1 MKVTYNWLK
10 EFVDITLSPDELADK
25 LTMAGLEVEASE
37 KRDGDVVYTIE
48 VTSNRP
54 DWLSVIGIA
63 REVAAITG
71 KQLKFPKSVA
81 PAECGGQAS
90 AVAIEIE
97 DKNDCPLYTARTVS
111 GVKVGPSP
119 EWMRRRLEL
128 IGVRPVNNIVD
139 ITNYVLFELGEPLHA
154 FDLAK
159 LSRGARG
166 PMIAVR
172 RARAGEK
179 ITAIDGKEYAL
190 GPGELVI
197 ADAVRPVAIAGVMG
211 GKDTEVSSATKDILL
226 EAALFNAI
234 IVRRGRQRLGL
245 GSEASYRFE
254 RGIDPSSPE
263 QASLRAA
270 QLMAEIAGGTI
281 AAAGVQGVCDGKT
294 REVSVDAGRACS
306 VLGIDIPAARVK
318 DILISLGFAVTPQGD
333 REFVV
338 GVPSFRQDVKSDV
351 DLIEDI
357 ARVYGFGNVPSCLP
371 SIVIRPA
378 QARAFEDIV
387 KEVMIGQ
394 GLDEVLTYSLI
405 DKKYVSG
412 FYAGTDLVEVAN
424 PLSNEQEILRPVM
437 MPSLAKI
444 VAYNLNRRQSRVAI
458 FEIARVYKKPDR
470 EFDVLGIAVS
480 GVACE
485 WFGDAA
491 VTAEYEQG
499 FLNLKGIVD
508 ALLSRI
514 GIDVSAVSR
523 ERSYEYNDDVTV
535 LVKLQDSTVGTLR
548 KLTREECDLFEIK
561 GKDVFLAELAMDELR
576 GRARLQKVF
585 EPFPVFP
592 SVTRDITLD
601 MSGRNKIAA
610 MQMFETALR
619 AGRPLLRNVS
629 AKRFWKK
636 DDTDAGKFTISCE
649 YAAPDRTLTEAEVAP
664 VHAAVVEA
672 LKSGFSS

>member
-25 LTMAGLEVEASE
+25 LTMAGLEVEAGE
-37 KRDGDVVYTIE
+37 KKDGDVVYTIE

-54 DWLSVIGIA
+54 DWLSVVGIA

-71 KQLKFPKSVA
+71 KQLKLPKTGDRAGS
-81 PAECGGQAS
+81 GGQAP
-90 AVAIEIE
+90 AIAIDIE
-97 DKNDCPLYTARTVS
+97 DTNDCPLYTARTIS

-154 FDLAK
+154 FDLAQ
-159 LSRGARG
+159 LSRGTGTA
-166 PMIAVR
+166 MIAVR

-179 ITAIDGKEYAL
+179 ITAIDGKDYVL

-197 ADAVRPVAIAGVMG
+197 ADGVRPVAIAGVMG
-211 GKDTEVSSATKDILL
+211 GKDTEVSSATKDVLL

-234 IVRRGRQRLGL
+234 VVRRGRQRLGM

-254 RGIDPSSPE
+254 RGIDPAAPE

-270 QLMAEIAGGTI
+270 QLMAEIAGGVT
-281 AAAGVQGVCDGKT
+281 AAAGARGGHGGKT
-294 REVSVDAGRACS
+294 REVILDAGRACS
-306 VLGIDIPAARVK
+306 VLGIDIPPVRVK
-318 DILISLGFAVTPQGD
+318 DILAALGFSVTSKGD
-333 REFVV
+333 REFIV
-338 GVPSFRQDVKSDV
+338 GVPSFRQDIKADI

-357 ARVYGFGNVPSCLP
+357 ARVYGFDNVPSCLP

-378 QARAFEDIV
+378 QARAFDDIV
-387 KEVMIGQ
+387 KEAMIGQ

-405 DKKYVSG
+405 DKKYITG

-444 VAYNLNRRQSRVAI
+444 VAYNLNRRQSSVSI
-458 FEIARVYKKPDR
+458 FEIARVYKAPDR
-470 EFDVLGIAVS
+470 EYDVLGIAVS

-485 WFGDAA
+485 WFGEEA
-491 VTAEYEQG
+491 VTAEYKKG
-499 FLNLKGIVD
+499 FLNLKGIID
-508 ALLSRI
+508 TLLSRI
-514 GIDVSAVSR
+514 GIDASGVSL
-523 ERSYEYNDDVTV
+523 ERSYEYKDDNTV
-535 LVKLQDSTVGTLR
+535 LLKLKNSTVGTLK
-548 KLTREECDLFEIK
+548 KLTSEELDLFEIK

-576 GRARLQKVF
+576 SRARLQKVF
-585 EPFPVFP
+585 KPFPAFP

-601 MSGRNKIAA
+601 MSGRNKIST
-610 MQMFETALR
+610 MKMFEIALK
-619 AGRPLLRNVS
+619 AGQPLLRKVS
-629 AKRFWKK
+629 TKRFWKK
-636 DDTDAGKFTISCE
+636 DDADIRKFTISCE
-649 YAAPDRTLTEAEVAP
+649 YAASDRTLTEAEVTP

-672 LKSGFSS
+672 LKA